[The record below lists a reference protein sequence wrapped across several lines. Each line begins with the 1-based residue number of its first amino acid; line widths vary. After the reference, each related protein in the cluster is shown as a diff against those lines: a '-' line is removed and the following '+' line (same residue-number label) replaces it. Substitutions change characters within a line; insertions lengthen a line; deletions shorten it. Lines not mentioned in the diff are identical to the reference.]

1 MLFSLSAQSW
11 QHTGESFR
19 RREMKTE
26 IFSISMLLTIEK
38 GEDHTEVVRKL
49 WEAMKELEL
58 PVEDMTLSIS
68 KFRKEAE
75 LDCE

>member
-1 MLFSLSAQSW
+1 
-11 QHTGESFR
+11 
-19 RREMKTE
+19 MKTE

>member
-1 MLFSLSAQSW
+1 MN
-11 QHTGESFR
+11 
-19 RREMKTE
+19 TE

>member
-1 MLFSLSAQSW
+1 M
-11 QHTGESFR
+11 R
-19 RREMKTE
+19 TE
-26 IFSISMLLTIEK
+26 VFSISMLLTMEK